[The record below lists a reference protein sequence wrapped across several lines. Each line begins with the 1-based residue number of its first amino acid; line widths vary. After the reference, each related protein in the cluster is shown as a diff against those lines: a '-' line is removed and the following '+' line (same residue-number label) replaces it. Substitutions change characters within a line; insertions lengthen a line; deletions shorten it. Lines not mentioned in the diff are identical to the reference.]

1 MNTLAVLLTSEN
13 LQYCPCQS
21 LSASAN
27 QIPRQLPI
35 RMGERGEGKKG
46 KGRGGEREEEVKEGG
61 GKGEE
66 EVKEGGGEGKEEGKE
81 GGRGKRSDVG
91 R

>member
-13 LQYCPCQS
+13 LQCCPCQS

-61 GKGEE
+61 GR
-66 EVKEGGGEGKEEGKE
+66 GKEE
-81 GGRGKRSDVG
+81 
-91 R
+91 